1 MVDVIFIDDNYLYQN
16 FPLPKRMDRGALLS
30 IIQLEQFTSIQDLLG
45 TCLYEDIEAKVLAET
60 LNSDEEGLFKLVKYT
75 LAMYSAKA
83 AISIL
88 RTETARTKN
97 EEGKQDQY
105 ILDTI
110 STTIDSK
117 LSYINKRITNY
128 ILDNEAIKAIATADG
143 CDNDLFDEEDTYQG
157 SVFYP
162 KDGIT
167 DQSCEDGGVTIVSDN
182 QNQNQNQQGQGQG

>member
-45 TCLYEDIEAKVLAET
+45 TCLYEDLEAKVLAQT
-60 LNSDEEGLFKLVKYT
+60 LSATEESLFKLVKYT

-88 RTETARTKN
+88 RTETARTKA

-110 STTIDSK
+110 SDTIDSK
-117 LSYINKRITNY
+117 LTYINKRITNF
-128 ILDNEAIKAIATADG
+128 ILDNDAIKDIATADG
-143 CDNDLFDEEDTYQG
+143 CDNDLFNEEDTYQG

-167 DQSCEDGGVTIVSDN
+167 DTTCEDGGVTYTP
-182 QNQNQNQQGQGQG
+182 

>member
-1 MVDVIFIDDNYLYQN
+1 MVNVIFIDDNYLYQN
-16 FPLPKRMDRGALLS
+16 FPLPKRMDRGALLAL
-30 IIQLEQFTSIQDLLG
+30 IQLEQFTSIQDLLG
-45 TCLYEDIEAKVLAET
+45 TCLYEDLETKVEAQT
-60 LNSDEEGLFKLVKYT
+60 LDATEEGLFKLVKYS
-75 LAMYSAKA
+75 LAMYSSKA

-110 STTIDSK
+110 SSTIDSK
-117 LSYINKRITNY
+117 LGYINKRITNY
-128 ILDNEAIKAIATADG
+128 VLDNAAIKAIATADG

-167 DQSCEDGGVTIVSDN
+167 DTTCEDGGVTYN
-182 QNQNQNQQGQGQG
+182 L

>member
-16 FPLPKRMDRGALLS
+16 FPLPKRMDRGALLAL
-30 IIQLEQFTSIQDLLG
+30 IQLEQFTSIQDLLG

-60 LNSDEEGLFKLVKYT
+60 LNVSEQGLFKLVKYT

-88 RTETARTKN
+88 RTATATTKA
-97 EEGKQDQY
+97 EEQKQDQY

-110 STTIDSK
+110 STTVDSK

-143 CDNDLFDEEDTYQG
+143 CNNDLFDEEDTYQG
-157 SVFYP
+157 DVFYP
-162 KDGIT
+162 QDGVIYK
-167 DQSCEDGGVTIVSDN
+167 SCEDGGVTYE
-182 QNQNQNQQGQGQG
+182 

>member
-16 FPLPKRMDRGALLS
+16 FPLPKRMDRGALLAL
-30 IIQLEQFTSIQDLLG
+30 IQLEQYTSIQDLLG
-45 TCLYEDIEAKVLAET
+45 TCLYEDLEAKVLAQT
-60 LNSDEEGLFKLVKYT
+60 LSTTEQGLFKLVKYT

-110 STTIDSK
+110 SDTVDSK
-117 LSYINKRITNY
+117 LTYINKRITNF
-128 ILDNEAIKAIATADG
+128 ILDNDAIKNIATADG
-143 CDNDLFDEEDTYQG
+143 CDNDLFNEEDTYQG

-167 DQSCEDGGVTIVSDN
+167 DTTCEDGGVTYTP
-182 QNQNQNQQGQGQG
+182 

>member
-1 MVDVIFIDDNYLYQN
+1 MVDVIFIDDNYLYRN
-16 FPLPKRMDRGALLS
+16 FPLPKRMDRGSLLAL
-30 IIQLEQFTSIQDLLG
+30 IQLEQFTSIQDLLG
-45 TCLYEDIEAKVLAET
+45 TCLYEYLEAKVLAENLDAT
-60 LNSDEEGLFKLVKYT
+60 EEALFKLVKYT

-110 STTIDSK
+110 STTVDSK
-117 LSYINKRITNY
+117 LAYINKRITNF
-128 ILDNEAIKAIATADG
+128 ILDNDAIKAIATANG
-143 CDNDLFDEEDTYQG
+143 CDNDLFNEEDTYQG

-162 KDGIT
+162 QDGIT
-167 DQSCEDGGVTIVSDN
+167 DQSCEEGGVSYN
-182 QNQNQNQQGQGQG
+182 L

>member
-16 FPLPKRMDRGALLS
+16 FPLPKRMDRGALLAL
-30 IIQLEQFTSIQDLLG
+30 IQLEQFTSIQDLLG

-60 LNSDEEGLFKLVKYT
+60 LNVSEQGLFKLVKYT

-88 RTETARTKN
+88 RTATATTKA
-97 EEGKQDQY
+97 EEQKQDQY

-110 STTIDSK
+110 STTVDSK

-143 CDNDLFDEEDTYQG
+143 CNNDLFDEEDTYQG
-157 SVFYP
+157 DVFYP
-162 KDGIT
+162 KDGVIYK
-167 DQSCEDGGVTIVSDN
+167 SCEDGGVSYN
-182 QNQNQNQQGQGQG
+182 P

>member
-1 MVDVIFIDDNYLYQN
+1 MVNVIFIDDNYLYQN

-45 TCLYEDIEAKVLAET
+45 TCLYESIEDKVVNQKLST
-60 LNSDEEGLFKLVKYT
+60 SEEGLFKLVKYS

-83 AISIL
+83 AISIM

-110 STTIDSK
+110 SNTIDSK
-117 LSYINKRITNY
+117 LGYINKRIVNY
-128 ILDNEAIKAIATADG
+128 ILDNPLLKAIATADG
-143 CDNDLFDEEDTYQG
+143 CDNDSFDEDDVYQG

-162 KDGIT
+162 KDGVT
-167 DQSCEDGGVTIVSDN
+167 RTSCEDGGVSYDL
-182 QNQNQNQQGQGQG
+182 

>member
-16 FPLPKRMDRGALLS
+16 FPLPKRMDRGALLAL
-30 IIQLEQFTSIQDLLG
+30 IQLEQFTSIQDLLG

-60 LNSDEEGLFKLVKYT
+60 LNVSEQGLFKLVKYT

-88 RTETARTKN
+88 RTATATTKA
-97 EEGKQDQY
+97 EEQKQDQY

-110 STTIDSK
+110 STTVDSK

-143 CDNDLFDEEDTYQG
+143 CNNDLFDEEDTYQG
-157 SVFYP
+157 DVFYP
-162 KDGIT
+162 QDGIIYK
-167 DQSCEDGGVTIVSDN
+167 SFED
-182 QNQNQNQQGQGQG
+182 

>member
-16 FPLPKRMDRGALLS
+16 FPLPKRMDRGSLLA

-45 TCLYEDIEAKVLAET
+45 SCLYENIEQKVLNQSLST
-60 LNSDEEGLFKLVKYT
+60 SEEGLFKLVKYT

-97 EEGKQDQY
+97 EESKQDQY

-110 STTIDSK
+110 SSTIESK
-117 LSYINKRITNY
+117 LGYINKRITNY
-128 ILDNEAIKAIATADG
+128 ILENPILKAIATADG

-167 DQSCEDGGVTIVSDN
+167 DQTCEDGGVSYN
-182 QNQNQNQQGQGQG
+182 L

>member
-16 FPLPKRMDRGALLS
+16 FPLPKRMDRSALLAL
-30 IIQLEQFTSIQDLLG
+30 IQLEQYTSIQDLLG
-45 TCLYEDIEAKVLAET
+45 TCLYEDIEAKVLAQS
-60 LNSDEEGLFKLVKYT
+60 LNVSEQGLFKLVKYT

-88 RTETARTKN
+88 RTATATTKA
-97 EEGKQDQY
+97 EEQKQDQY

-110 STTIDSK
+110 STTVDSK

-128 ILDNEAIKAIATADG
+128 ILDNAAIKAIATADG

-157 SVFYP
+157 DVFYP
-162 KDGIT
+162 QDGIIYK
-167 DQSCEDGGVTIVSDN
+167 SCEDGGVSYN
-182 QNQNQNQQGQGQG
+182 P

>member
-16 FPLPKRMDRGALLS
+16 FPLPKRMDRGALLAL
-30 IIQLEQFTSIQDLLG
+30 IQLEQFTSIQDLLG
-45 TCLYEDIEAKVLAET
+45 TCLYDDLEAKVLAET
-60 LNSDEEGLFKLVKYT
+60 LNVAEQGLFKLVKYT

-88 RTETARTKN
+88 RTATATTKA
-97 EEGKQDQY
+97 EEQKQDQY

-110 STTIDSK
+110 STTVDSK

-128 ILDNEAIKAIATADG
+128 ILDNAAIKAIATADG

-157 SVFYP
+157 DVFYP
-162 KDGIT
+162 QDGVT
-167 DQSCEDGGVTIVSDN
+167 NKTCEDGGVIYTP
-182 QNQNQNQQGQGQG
+182 

>member
-16 FPLPKRMDRGALLS
+16 FPLPKRLDRGALLAL
-30 IIQLEQFTSIQDLLG
+30 IQLEQYTSIQDLLG
-45 TCLYEDIEAKVLAET
+45 TCLYEDIEAKVLAQS
-60 LNSDEEGLFKLVKYT
+60 LNVAEQGLFKLVKYT

-88 RTETARTKN
+88 RTATATTKA
-97 EEGKQDQY
+97 EEQKQDQY

-110 STTIDSK
+110 STTVDSK

-128 ILDNEAIKAIATADG
+128 ILDNAAIKAIATADG

-157 SVFYP
+157 DVFYP
-162 KDGIT
+162 QDGIIYK
-167 DQSCEDGGVTIVSDN
+167 SCEDGGVSYN
-182 QNQNQNQQGQGQG
+182 P

>member
-16 FPLPKRMDRGALLS
+16 FPLPKRMDRGSLLA
-30 IIQLEQFTSIQDLLG
+30 IIQLEQFTSTQDLLG
-45 TCLYEDIEAKVLAET
+45 TCLYEDLEAKVLAQT
-60 LNSDEEGLFKLVKYT
+60 LDATEEGLFKLVKYS
-75 LAMYSAKA
+75 LAMFTAKA

-110 STTIDSK
+110 SSTIDSK
-117 LSYINKRITNY
+117 LGYINKRITNY
-128 ILDNEAIKAIATADG
+128 ILDNAAIKAIATADG
-143 CDNDLFDEEDTYQG
+143 CNNDLFNEEDTYQG

-167 DQSCEDGGVTIVSDN
+167 DQTCEDGGVSYN
-182 QNQNQNQQGQGQG
+182 L

>member
-45 TCLYEDIEAKVLAET
+45 TCLYEDLEAKVLAQT
-60 LNSDEEGLFKLVKYT
+60 LSATEESLFKLVKYT

-88 RTETARTKN
+88 RTETARTKA

-110 STTIDSK
+110 SDTIDSK
-117 LSYINKRITNY
+117 LTYINKRITNF
-128 ILDNEAIKAIATADG
+128 ILDNDAIKNIATADG
-143 CDNDLFDEEDTYQG
+143 CDNDLFNEDDTYQG

-167 DQSCEDGGVTIVSDN
+167 DTTCEDGGVTYN
-182 QNQNQNQQGQGQG
+182 L

>member
-16 FPLPKRMDRGALLS
+16 FPLPKRMDRSALLS

-45 TCLYEDIEAKVLAET
+45 TCLYEDLEAKVLAET
-60 LNSDEEGLFKLVKYT
+60 LSATEESLFKLVKYT

-110 STTIDSK
+110 SSTVDSK
-117 LSYINKRITNY
+117 LSYINKRITNF
-128 ILDNEAIKAIATADG
+128 ILDNDAIKAIATADG
-143 CDNDLFDEEDTYQG
+143 CDNDLFNEDDTYQG

-167 DQSCEDGGVTIVSDN
+167 DTTCEDGGVTYDL
-182 QNQNQNQQGQGQG
+182 

>member
-16 FPLPKRMDRGALLS
+16 FPLPKRMDRGALLAL
-30 IIQLEQFTSIQDLLG
+30 IQLEQYTSIQDLLG

-60 LNSDEEGLFKLVKYT
+60 LNVAEQGLFKLVKYT

-88 RTETARTKN
+88 RTATATTKA
-97 EEGKQDQY
+97 EEQKQDQY

-110 STTIDSK
+110 STTVDSK

-128 ILDNEAIKAIATADG
+128 ILDNAAIKAIATADG
-143 CDNDLFDEEDTYQG
+143 CDNDFFDEEDTYQG
-157 SVFYP
+157 DVFYP
-162 KDGIT
+162 QDGIT
-167 DQSCEDGGVTIVSDN
+167 NKTCEDGGVSYN
-182 QNQNQNQQGQGQG
+182 L

>member
-1 MVDVIFIDDNYLYQN
+1 MVNVIFIDDNYLYQN

-30 IIQLEQFTSIQDLLG
+30 LIQLEQFTSIQDLLG
-45 TCLYEDIEAKVLAET
+45 TCLYEDLETKVEAQT
-60 LNSDEEGLFKLVKYT
+60 LDATEEGLFKLVKYS
-75 LAMYSAKA
+75 LAMYSSKA

-110 STTIDSK
+110 SSTIDSK
-117 LSYINKRITNY
+117 LGYINKRITNY
-128 ILDNEAIKAIATADG
+128 ILDNAAIKAIATADG
-143 CDNDLFDEEDTYQG
+143 CDNDLFDEQDNYQG

-167 DQSCEDGGVTIVSDN
+167 DTTCEDGGVTIV
-182 QNQNQNQQGQGQG
+182 

>member
-45 TCLYEDIEAKVLAET
+45 TCLYEDLEAKVLAQT
-60 LNSDEEGLFKLVKYT
+60 LSATEESLFKLVKYT

-110 STTIDSK
+110 SDTVDSK
-117 LSYINKRITNY
+117 LTYINKRITNF
-128 ILDNEAIKAIATADG
+128 ILDNDAIKNIATADG
-143 CDNDLFDEEDTYQG
+143 CDNDLFNEEDTYQG

-167 DQSCEDGGVTIVSDN
+167 DTTCEDGGVTYTP
-182 QNQNQNQQGQGQG
+182 

>member
-1 MVDVIFIDDNYLYQN
+1 
-16 FPLPKRMDRGALLS
+16 MDRGALLAL
-30 IIQLEQFTSIQDLLG
+30 IQLEQYTSIQDLLG
-45 TCLYEDIEAKVLAET
+45 TCLYEDIEAKVVAQSLSST
-60 LNSDEEGLFKLVKYT
+60 EEGLFKLVKYS
-75 LAMYSAKA
+75 LAMFSAKA

-110 STTIDSK
+110 SSPIESK
-117 LSYINKRITNY
+117 IGYINKRITNY
-128 ILDNEAIKAIATADG
+128 ILDDAAIKAIATADG
-143 CDNDLFDEEDTYQG
+143 CDNDLFDEQDTYQG

-167 DQSCEDGGVTIVSDN
+167 DTTCEDGGVTIV
-182 QNQNQNQQGQGQG
+182 

>member
-16 FPLPKRMDRGALLS
+16 FPLPKRMDRAALLS

-45 TCLYEDIEAKVLAET
+45 TCLYEDLEAKVLAQT
-60 LNSDEEGLFKLVKYT
+60 LDATEEGLFKLVKYT
-75 LAMYSAKA
+75 LAMYTAKA

-110 STTIDSK
+110 SDTINSK
-117 LSYINKRITNY
+117 LEYINKRITNY
-128 ILDNEAIKAIATADG
+128 ILDNAAIKAIATADG
-143 CDNDLFDEEDTYQG
+143 CVNDLFNEEDTYQG

-167 DQSCEDGGVTIVSDN
+167 NQSCEDGGVTYTP
-182 QNQNQNQQGQGQG
+182 

>member
-1 MVDVIFIDDNYLYQN
+1 MVKLIFIDDNFLYQN
-16 FPLPKRMDRGALLS
+16 FPLPKRMDRGALLA

-45 TCLYEDIEAKVLAET
+45 TCLYEDLETKVEAQT
-60 LNSDEEGLFKLVKYT
+60 LNTAEEGLFKLVKYA

-97 EEGKQDQY
+97 EEAKQDQY

-110 STTIDSK
+110 SSTIDSK
-117 LSYINKRITNY
+117 VSYINKRITNY
-128 ILDNEAIKAIATADG
+128 ILDDAAIKAIATADG
-143 CDNDLFDEEDTYQG
+143 CDNDLFDEQDTYQG
-157 SVFYP
+157 SIFYP

-167 DQSCEDGGVTIVSDN
+167 DSTCEGGGVTIV
-182 QNQNQNQQGQGQG
+182 

>member
-45 TCLYEDIEAKVLAET
+45 TCLYENIEDKVKAQSLSTSEQ
-60 LNSDEEGLFKLVKYT
+60 GLFKLVKYS
-75 LAMYSAKA
+75 LAMFTAKA

-88 RTETARTKN
+88 RTETARTKA

-110 STTIDSK
+110 SNTIDSK
-117 LSYINKRITNY
+117 LGYINKRITNY
-128 ILDNEAIKAIATADG
+128 ILDNPILKAIATADG
-143 CDNDLFDEEDTYQG
+143 CDNDLFDEDDVYQG
-157 SVFYP
+157 SVFFP

-167 DQSCEDGGVTIVSDN
+167 ERRCEDGGVSYN
-182 QNQNQNQQGQGQG
+182 L

>member
-45 TCLYEDIEAKVLAET
+45 TCLYEDLEAKVLAQT
-60 LNSDEEGLFKLVKYT
+60 LSATEESLFKLVKYT

-110 STTIDSK
+110 SDTVDSK
-117 LSYINKRITNY
+117 LTYINKRITNF
-128 ILDNEAIKAIATADG
+128 ILDNDAIKDIATADG
-143 CDNDLFDEEDTYQG
+143 CDNDLFNEEDTYQG

-167 DQSCEDGGVTIVSDN
+167 DTTCEDGGVTYTP
-182 QNQNQNQQGQGQG
+182 

>member
-30 IIQLEQFTSIQDLLG
+30 LIQLEQFTSIQDLLG
-45 TCLYEDIEAKVLAET
+45 SCLYEDLEAKVLAQS
-60 LNSDEEGLFKLVKYT
+60 LSSDEEGLFKLVKYT

-110 STTIDSK
+110 SSTIDSK

-128 ILDNEAIKAIATADG
+128 ILDNATIKAIATADG

-162 KDGIT
+162 QDGIT
-167 DQSCEDGGVTIVSDN
+167 DQTCEDGGVSYN
-182 QNQNQNQQGQGQG
+182 L

>member
-16 FPLPKRMDRGALLS
+16 FPLPKRMDRGALLAL
-30 IIQLEQFTSIQDLLG
+30 IQLEQFTSIQDLLG
-45 TCLYEDIEAKVLAET
+45 TCLYDDLEAKVLAET
-60 LNSDEEGLFKLVKYT
+60 LDVAEQGLFKLVKYT

-88 RTETARTKN
+88 RTATATTKV
-97 EEGKQDQY
+97 EEQKQDQY

-110 STTIDSK
+110 STTVDSK

-128 ILDNEAIKAIATADG
+128 ILDNAAIKAIATADG
-143 CDNDLFDEEDTYQG
+143 CDNDLFDKDDTYQG

-162 KDGIT
+162 QDGI
-167 DQSCEDGGVTIVSDN
+167 SNSECEGGVTYIP
-182 QNQNQNQQGQGQG
+182 

>member
-1 MVDVIFIDDNYLYQN
+1 MVDIIFIDDNYLYQN
-16 FPLPKRMDRGALLS
+16 FPLPKRMDRGSLLAL
-30 IIQLEQFTSIQDLLG
+30 IQLEQFTSIQDLLG
-45 TCLYEDIEAKVLAET
+45 SCLYEDLETKVDAQT
-60 LNSDEEGLFKLVKYT
+60 LNTAEQGLFKLVKYS

-110 STTIDSK
+110 SNTIDSK
-117 LSYINKRITNY
+117 IGYINKRITNY
-128 ILDNEAIKAIATADG
+128 ILDNPILKAIATADG
-143 CDNDLFDEEDTYQG
+143 CDNDLFDEEDVYQG

-162 KDGIT
+162 KNGVSE
-167 DQSCEDGGVTIVSDN
+167 QSCEDGGVSYDL
-182 QNQNQNQQGQGQG
+182 